1 MSRWRISKV
10 RVSVATV
17 VWITFI
23 WVLLWGRLSPGNV
36 AAGVI
41 VGLLIQTFLPLPRVG
56 YHGRVRPRWVGH
68 LLFRF
73 VVDLVVASFQVAF
86 LALDPR
92 HIPHAAVVGVQ
103 MRSDSDLYLA
113 IIGEIAS
120 LVPGSVVVEA
130 LRRNGMVYVHVLDL
144 EAAGGVDGVRRNV
157 LAIEERV
164 LRAMGSDRELEA
176 AGVSLRRPR

>member
-1 MSRWRISKV
+1 
-10 RVSVATV
+10 
-17 VWITFI
+17 
-23 WVLLWGRLSPGNV
+23 
-36 AAGVI
+36 
-41 VGLLIQTFLPLPRVG
+41 
-56 YHGRVRPRWVGH
+56 
-68 LLFRF
+68 
-73 VVDLVVASFQVAF
+73 VAF

-92 HIPHAAVVGVQ
+92 RIPHAAVVGVQ

-130 LRRNGMVYVHVLDL
+130 LRRNGMIYVHVLDL
-144 EAAGGVDGVRRNV
+144 EAAGGVEGVRRNV

-164 LRAMGSDRELEA
+164 LRAMGSNRELEA